1 MHYTPTGKEVV
12 DRPLIGFTVA
22 DKPHREAVD
31 RLRDLRRRVEFRDP
45 AARAE
50 LQEPA
55 RRRGVHRRRLARA
68 DDAPHARARKGH
80 DLSPDLSGRPRR
92 GRPERAEYDFNW
104 QIVYNPMKPIFA
116 PKGRGSTSRRTTT
129 TPRRTSSIRIP
140 NRTVY
145 RGRMTWEEMM
155 SPFFSII
162 TDAKTDPKTIL
173 KLRGQ
178 TRIDNGA

>member
-1 MHYTPTGKEVV
+1 
-12 DRPLIGFTVA
+12 
-22 DKPHREAVD
+22 
-31 RLRDLRRRVEFRDP
+31 
-45 AARAE
+45 
-50 LQEPA
+50 
-55 RRRGVHRRRLARA
+55 
-68 DDAPHARARKGH
+68 
-80 DLSPDLSGRPRR
+80 
-92 GRPERAEYDFNW
+92 
-104 QIVYNPMKPIFA
+104 MKPIFA
-116 PKGRGSTSRRTTT
+116 PKNTKLHVDAHFNN
-129 TPRRTSSIRIP
+129 SSSNKFNPDP